1 MQAGMYGTPIIYSI
15 TYILQKGQ
23 ESVAKALMLNPMAQ
37 IVQDIRHFI
46 VFDGNVRGWDLINN
60 KLIASIPY
68 ILPIIVFVIGLAIF
82 KKNSK
87 YFAEI
92 L

>member
-23 ESVAKALMLNPMAQ
+23 ESVAKVLMLNPMAQ

-46 VFDGNVRGWDLINN
+46 VFEGNVRGWDLINN

-68 ILPIIVFVIGLAIF
+68 ILPIIIFVIGLAIF

>member
-23 ESVAKALMLNPMAQ
+23 DSIAKVLMLNPMAQ

-46 VFDGNVRGWDLINN
+46 VYEGNIRGWDLIQN
-60 KLIASIPY
+60 KFIASIPY
-68 ILPIIVFVIGLAIF
+68 LLPIFIFVIGLVIF
-82 KKNSK
+82 KKNAK